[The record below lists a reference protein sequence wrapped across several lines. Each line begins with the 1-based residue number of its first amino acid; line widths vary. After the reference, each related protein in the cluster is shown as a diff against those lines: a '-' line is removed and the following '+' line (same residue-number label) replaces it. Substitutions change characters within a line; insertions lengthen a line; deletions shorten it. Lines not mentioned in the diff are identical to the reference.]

1 MANRVS
7 DSEVKDIIDTDID
20 DIAPFI
26 RVANILVTAKLGG
39 KGLSDAHLTEIER
52 WLAAHFVSMRD
63 PRIISEKTGE
73 ASVTYYG
80 KFGLGLDGSQY
91 GQTVKMLDTTGT
103 LVSMGK
109 IAVKLDVMP

>member
-7 DSEVKDIIDTDID
+7 DSEVKEIIDTDTD

-26 RVANILVTAKLGG
+26 KVANILVTAKLGG
-39 KGLSDAHLTEIER
+39 QGLSDDQLKEIER

-63 PRIISEKTGE
+63 PRIMSEKTGE

-80 KFGLGLDGSQY
+80 KSGLGLDGSQY
-91 GQTVKMLDTTGT
+91 GQTVKILDTTGI
-103 LVSMGK
+103 LSSIGK
-109 IAVKLDVMP
+109 MAVKLDVMP